1 MPYYIK
7 IMKKVPL
14 QFKTVAF
21 YGSGAQKVVTL
32 KEDYSKTFLTQSF

>member
-1 MPYYIK
+1 
-7 IMKKVPL
+7 MKKVPL

-32 KEDYSKTFLTQSF
+32 KEDYSKTFLAQSFQENGYW